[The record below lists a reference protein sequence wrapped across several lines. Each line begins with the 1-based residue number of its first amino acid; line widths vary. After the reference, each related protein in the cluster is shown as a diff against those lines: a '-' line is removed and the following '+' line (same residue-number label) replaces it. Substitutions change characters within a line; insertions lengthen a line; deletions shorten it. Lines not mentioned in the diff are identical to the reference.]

1 MEYGGSM
8 ADFKNPYEFDM
19 ALLEPVWYM
28 MRRGVKIDKKKKL
41 EFSGEYKSRW
51 DKFQKDLNYVAGYE
65 LNVNSSKQVKQF
77 LYDDVGLPM
86 RRAGGKP
93 SANEDSLR
101 SLMAIAHDKMESLSQ
116 ENAKMRWMRGYLGIR
131 LILKIRGLR
140 KRLSSY
146 VDVDIDPDG
155 RMRTTLSVGGTET
168 FRFSSSKTLWD
179 TGCNLQTIPRELR
192 SMFIA
197 DDGYEMAE
205 FDLNRGE
212 SWVYAH
218 LSGDPEMM
226 RIHQTGGD
234 FHAETACAISSLFG
248 ERVSMDEWEEFYSKD
263 PEKGYKL
270 RFLGK
275 KSNHAFA
282 YRMGPHR
289 AAETVNESADDTGIT
304 ITVGEGKKMREFW
317 LKKYLMI
324 PTWWSNIENELR
336 EARTL
341 ESPLG
346 RKWTFFD
353 RWGDSLFKEAT
364 ARVPQ
369 STSVDYLNRGM
380 LKVYDEMVIPCRYGT
395 ELLHQNHDSIL
406 VQYRGE
412 HRDAV
417 MREIMDLMEFEFNV
431 NGHDITIPVEPQY
444 GPNWQDLTEWKSPV

>member
-1 MEYGGSM
+1 
-8 ADFKNPYEFDM
+8 
-19 ALLEPVWYM
+19 
-28 MRRGVKIDKKKKL
+28 
-41 EFSGEYKSRW
+41 
-51 DKFQKDLNYVAGYE
+51 
-65 LNVNSSKQVKQF
+65 
-77 LYDDVGLPM
+77 
-86 RRAGGKP
+86 
-93 SANEDSLR
+93 
-101 SLMAIAHDKMESLSQ
+101 
-116 ENAKMRWMRGYLGIR
+116 
-131 LILKIRGLR
+131 
-140 KRLSSY
+140 
-146 VDVDIDPDG
+146 
-155 RMRTTLSVGGTET
+155 
-168 FRFSSSKTLWD
+168 
-179 TGCNLQTIPRELR
+179 
-192 SMFIA
+192 
-197 DDGYEMAE
+197 
-205 FDLNRGE
+205 
-212 SWVYAH
+212 
-218 LSGDPEMM
+218 
-226 RIHQTGGD
+226 
-234 FHAETACAISSLFG
+234 
-248 ERVSMDEWEEFYSKD
+248 
-263 PEKGYKL
+263 
-270 RFLGK
+270 
-275 KSNHAFA
+275 
-282 YRMGPHR
+282 MGPHR